1 MQDSLTTQHKTQK
14 TSNSWVL
21 SLLLLVQ
28 IFTGYAVL
36 IVNFLLIQENKQT
49 NKQALNV
56 LDVSV
61 QPRP

>member
-1 MQDSLTTQHKTQK
+1 MGPQSSPAGADIHRVCCPHCEFSPD
-14 TSNSWVL
+14 
-21 SLLLLVQ
+21 
-28 IFTGYAVL
+28 TG
-36 IVNFLLIQENKQT
+36 KQT

>member
-36 IVNFLLIQENKQT
+36 SVNFLLIQENKQT